1 MTDLH
6 TTGVLG
12 GTFDPIHIGHLTLA
26 RSALSFLPL
35 DHLLILPTGMPWQ
48 KQRLVTPANHR
59 LAMLNIA
66 FNDWAK
72 VSIDPLETELATP
85 SYSYESLKTLRQRL
99 GPDERIVMILGSD
112 QFQNLQSW
120 HRWQE
125 LLNLAHIAVTQR
137 ERVSLSNLPPAI
149 DEFLSRY
156 GVQQLPQTPNGSI
169 VLFSMPPVAVS
180 STVLRKQLSSID
192 LDQSQGNASNP
203 LRDAASFLLPPG
215 VLHYINQHRLY
226 LPNTEKKV
234 L

>member
-35 DHLLILPTGMPWQ
+35 DHLLILPTGTPWQ
-48 KQRLVTPANHR
+48 KHRVITPANHR
-59 LAMLNIA
+59 LAMLKIA
-66 FNDWAK
+66 FADWAK
-72 VSIDPLETELATP
+72 VSIDPLETELASP
-85 SYSYESLKTLRQRL
+85 SYSYESLQTLRHRL
-99 GPDERIVMILGSD
+99 GGKERIVMILGSD
-112 QFQNLQSW
+112 QFQNLQTW

-137 ERVSLSNLPPAI
+137 ERVSLSHLPPPI

-156 GVQQLPQTPNGSI
+156 GAQQLPQTPNGSI

-192 LDQSQGNASNP
+192 INQSHGNASNP
-203 LRDAASFLLPPG
+203 LREAANVLLPTG
-215 VLHYINQHRLY
+215 VLQYINQHCLY
-226 LPNTEKKV
+226 SPKH
-234 L
+234 